1 MMDVNWVKTLHE
13 CSIDA
18 MHEKL
23 RLAIEADVKQ
33 RNELQSPG
41 PHYEFRVVPAESAF
55 AVIREGSELRES
67 VEFSVRGKFLI
78 IKDTRRK
85 TILKV
90 SITLDSLGECK
101 FNVGGVER
109 NSWQLRR
116 QVLEDIFFSEE
127 TG

>member
-1 MMDVNWVKTLHE
+1 MLDVNWVKTLHD
-13 CSIDA
+13 CSAEA

-33 RNELQSPG
+33 RNQLLSERPAG
-41 PHYEFRVVPAESAF
+41 EFHVVTSESAF
-55 AVIREGSELRES
+55 TVVREGTRRDSI
-67 VEFSVRGKFLI
+67 EFSVRGKFLI

-90 SITLDSLGECK
+90 SITLGSLGECK

-109 NSWQLRR
+109 DSWQLRR
-116 QVLEDIFFSEE
+116 QVLEEIFFSEE